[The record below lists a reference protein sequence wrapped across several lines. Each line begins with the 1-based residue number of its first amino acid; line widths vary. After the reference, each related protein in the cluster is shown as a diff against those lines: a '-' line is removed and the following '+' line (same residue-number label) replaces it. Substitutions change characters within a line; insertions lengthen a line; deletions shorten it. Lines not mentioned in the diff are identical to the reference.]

1 MSILKSVSQQ
11 MYSVIICLMIS
22 FFLITN
28 VEAQNTFQGK
38 LKYQVTQGQNK
49 TSSMTLYSQGDNS
62 RMDMMNSN
70 GMGIEII
77 SNDKSTYMVF
87 PARKVYSEYSSSMAE
102 LMKKGSQMPGQ
113 NMTPPDTMDKEA
125 MQAHLKQAM
134 TGKTKMI
141 MNHKCYEFV
150 LKGDNGE
157 TTHIWATKDF
167 GKIDFSGNK
176 NLSNGPLQEMS
187 FMGDYFPVLTQQ
199 MDAKGNITT
208 SVKLVEISKKPLD
221 SSIFTVPKGYRQLN
235 MAGMMGH

>member
-1 MSILKSVSQQ
+1 MSNLRPVSRHIFGI
-11 MYSVIICLMIS
+11 VIFLMIS
-22 FFLITN
+22 CILTSN

-38 LKYQVTQGQNK
+38 LKYQVTQGNKK

-62 RMDMMNSN
+62 RMDMKNPN

-102 LMKKGSQMPGQ
+102 LMKKGSQMAGK
-113 NMTPPDTMDKEA
+113 NTTPPDTMDKEA
-125 MQAHLKQAM
+125 MQAHLKKAM

-157 TTHIWATKDF
+157 TTHVWATKDF

-176 NLSNGPLQEMS
+176 NLSNGPFQEMS

-221 SSIFTVPKGYRQLN
+221 SSIFTVPKNYRQLN